1 MKDER
6 IAKWFKE
13 GCSIKRIAAKL
24 GNPTNIIRVIEGLLR
39 EKLITKEE
47 SERLLQLNYKD

>member
-1 MKDER
+1 MSSKDER

-24 GNPTNIIRVIEGLLR
+24 GNPKDTQRVIDGLLR
-39 EKLITKEE
+39 EKLITKEQVDALAND
-47 SERLLQLNYKD
+47 ST